1 MPPKARITRDRI
13 LDAAFEIVRN
23 YGADCLNARSLSK
36 ALGCSTQ
43 PVLYHFKTMEEI
55 RQAVYERADQYH
67 SDYIARLSGQDPM
80 LEIGLNYIRFA
91 AEEKHL
97 FALLFQS
104 GSFSGLELQ
113 KLMDGEALL
122 PILQMFSQE
131 AELSMEKTKKLFR
144 ILFLTVHGYAGL
156 YAGNDMVFEEKKIS
170 EDLQL
175 VYEGCMEKMRGE
187 EKYVSIL

>member
-1 MPPKARITRDRI
+1 MPPKARITREQI
-13 LDAAFEIVRN
+13 LDAAFEMAR
-23 YGADCLNARSLSK
+23 YQGADRINARSLSK

-43 PVLYHFKTMEEI
+43 PVLYHFQTMEEI
-55 RQAVYERADQYH
+55 RQAVYERADRYH
-67 SDYIARLSGQDPM
+67 SDYISHISGENPM

-113 KLMDGEALL
+113 KLMEGEALQ
-122 PILQMFSQE
+122 PILQIFSQE
-131 AELSMEKTKKLFR
+131 AELSMEKTRRLFR
-144 ILFLTVHGYAGL
+144 ILFLTVHGYAGM
-156 YAGNDMVFEEKKIS
+156 YGGNDMVFEEAKIS

-175 VYEGCMEKMRGE
+175 VYQGCMEKMRGE
-187 EKYVSIL
+187 D